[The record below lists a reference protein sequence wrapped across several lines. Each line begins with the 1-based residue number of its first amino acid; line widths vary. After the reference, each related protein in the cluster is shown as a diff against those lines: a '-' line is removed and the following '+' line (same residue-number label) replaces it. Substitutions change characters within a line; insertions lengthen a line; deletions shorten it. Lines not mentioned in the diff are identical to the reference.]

1 MNTEYCMKL
10 KAIAL
15 MIKHRPTYLG
25 LIETNGLGSLGDVVS
40 FRWQKKVL
48 YEKHKIVRN
57 AYKYIQI
64 HTIVHITV

>member
-1 MNTEYCMKL
+1 MKL

-40 FRWQKKVL
+40 FWWQKKVF
-48 YEKHKIVRN
+48 YEKHRIVRN
-57 AYKYIQI
+57 AYKYYSAYYSLNQWVYQI
-64 HTIVHITV
+64 LK